1 MTPQSER
8 AVVLPELPPANGDN
22 WAADPGKW
30 GMFSRDQLRAYATAA
45 VLADREARSTAV
57 EPEAVAIVRTN
68 ATGENGSSRGQRV
81 DLLKYLPDGTKLG
94 VITPVERSTAEVAQ
108 AIDDLCSTI
117 GDFET
122 TSDSTKTQREVDSL
136 RAKLLAMYAPASD
149 AALERAAQ
157 MIAAK
162 RSKHEN
168 NDEWHAGYNVALLTA
183 VRIIRA
189 LMHPTATDEKEPD
202 AALERA
208 AQMVDI
214 AAQRIEAANSKCSR
228 TTAATLRAVAMSI
241 RAMHPT
247 ATDETGEAG

>member
-157 MIAAK
+157 M
-162 RSKHEN
+162 
-168 NDEWHAGYNVALLTA
+168 
-183 VRIIRA
+183 
-189 LMHPTATDEKEPD
+189 
-202 AALERA
+202 
-208 AQMVDI
+208 VDI